1 MDADVYF
8 QRFAGSDSFSMEQTL
23 KEQAEEYLQEIGV
36 KFQTIDDRRFKVG
49 YVGLNLKL
57 IEVLVRFSE
66 DDAND
71 FIMTSYSVGC
81 SFSGDLYHEGLELC
95 NELNNEFRWV
105 KFYLDE
111 EQNVVAEYDAYV
123 DDGSCGPAVCNAITK
138 IVAVLDRVYP
148 RFMTLRWG

>member
-1 MDADVYF
+1 
-8 QRFAGSDSFSMEQTL
+8 MEQTL

-95 NELNNEFRWV
+95 NELNNEFV
-105 KFYLDE
+105 AYLHVRKLGSLNF
-111 EQNVVAEYDAYV
+111 QGVAPIYGMCAIPYV
-123 DDGSCGPAVCNAITK
+123 SCSCDDSCCHKAHE
-138 IVAVLDRVYP
+138 
-148 RFMTLRWG
+148 